1 MLLDIWTFLWLLVCL
16 TILISILVSLMRYFN
31 FFCHF
36 NRLIK
41 VDQLLRNNRCVRT
54 KEVIRTTYKV
64 QIVCTLFLCWFHVYL
79 SCHKSNPISLSFS
92 WYLSREISFSC
103 FQQFFLT
110 KWWFCPQI
118 IKMNSLTGI
127 GLSKNKGASSETTRD
142 RTTTAN
148 SYVSLHFWV
157 NHIFFYLIKINE
169 IIPIL

>member
-16 TILISILVSLMRYFN
+16 TILISILVSLKRYFN

-79 SCHKSNPISLSFS
+79 SCHKSNPISLSFC

-103 FQQFFLT
+103 FQQFFYPNDDFVHKSL
-110 KWWFCPQI
+110 KWIHWQESVYRRIKERQVRQQEIELQRQI
-118 IKMNSLTGI
+118 RMFH
-127 GLSKNKGASSETTRD
+127 
-142 RTTTAN
+142 
-148 SYVSLHFWV
+148 Y
-157 NHIFFYLIKINE
+157 IFEWIIYFFHLIKINE